1 MTTSSLG
8 LIAGLL
14 LGVAAAAGGFTGF
27 LIALILGAAGYLI
40 GGQRDGE
47 FDLSTLLRA
56 RPWITTMT
64 ATLHGTP
71 PVLTAA
77 PRRSR

>member
-14 LGVAAAAGGFTGF
+14 LGIAAAAGGLTGF
-27 LIALILGAAGYLI
+27 VIALILGVAGYLV

-47 FDLSTLLRA
+47 FDLSGLL
-56 RPWITTMT
+56 P
-64 ATLHGTP
+64 G
-71 PVLTAA
+71 
-77 PRRSR
+77 RRRG

>member
-14 LGVAAAAGGFTGF
+14 LGVAAAAGGLTGF
-27 LIALILGAAGYLI
+27 VVALILGVAGYLI

-47 FDLSTLLRA
+47 FDLNA
-56 RPWITTMT
+56 
-64 ATLHGTP
+64 
-71 PVLTAA
+71 VL
-77 PRRSR
+77 PGRNRG

>member
-1 MTTSSLG
+1 MNASSLG

-27 LIALILGAAGYLI
+27 LIALVLGVIGFLV

-47 FDLSTLLRA
+47 FDLSALFSNRG
-56 RPWITTMT
+56 R
-64 ATLHGTP
+64 G
-71 PVLTAA
+71 
-77 PRRSR
+77 

>member
-27 LIALILGAAGYLI
+27 LVALILGAVGYLI

-47 FDLSTLLRA
+47 FDLGALLRG
-56 RPWITTMT
+56 R
-64 ATLHGTP
+64 G
-71 PVLTAA
+71 
-77 PRRSR
+77 RG